1 MRLLFSGIVFLL
13 LWDMCPAVAQDRFAG
28 IENEYVDRDLKLPAG
43 RLLGT
48 LQFRELY
55 GGIVIGKGLLGD
67 FPDSLTFIFDTGCG
81 GISLD
86 SLTALRL
93 KLAPI
98 PSDSYIRGIAGM
110 RREQLLNGMR
120 LRFGNV
126 ALDSITMEV
135 NNYDILTSVYGEKI
149 DGILGYTFFSR
160 FLVRVDYDSCRIDIY
175 SKGPVSYPKGG
186 YLLRPQ
192 LVGLPMTE
200 GKLNDSRDINSRFY
214 FDTGAGLCL
223 LFSSEFTADSAVFG
237 PKRKRPVRAEGA
249 GLGGKKEMQLT
260 TLKNFS
266 IGPFRFRHIPTYVFD
281 DSYDVTNYPQLG
293 GLIGNDLLRRFNL
306 ILNYDKSEIYLT
318 PNGAFDQ
325 PFDYSYSGLTIGL
338 VDDKVVVTDVAKD
351 SPGEKSGFREGDLVL
366 MVNGDARQ
374 NVQVYQ
380 GLLRTIGPRVQ
391 VVVRRGEGGELAV
404 LSLKVKSIL

>member
-1 MRLLFSGIVFLL
+1 MRVLFSGIVFLL
-13 LWDMCPAVAQDRFAG
+13 LWNICPAVAQDRFAG
-28 IENEYVDRDLKLPAG
+28 IENEYVDKDLKLPAG

-48 LQFRELY
+48 IRFRELY
-55 GGIVIGKGLLGD
+55 GGIVIGRVLLGD
-67 FPDSLTFIFDTGCG
+67 FPDSLSFIFDTGCG

-93 KLAPI
+93 KLVPH
-98 PSDSYIRGIAGM
+98 PSESYIRGIAGM
-110 RREQLLNGMR
+110 RREELLDGMR
-120 LRFGNV
+120 LRFGDV
-126 ALDSITMEV
+126 SLDSVSMEV

-160 FLVRVDYDSCRIDIY
+160 YLVRVDYDSSKIDIY

-200 GKLNDSRDINSRFY
+200 GRLGDARDISSRFY

-266 IGPFRFRHIPTYVFD
+266 IGPYRFRQIPTYVFD

-306 ILNYDKSEIYLT
+306 ILNYDKSEIYLM
-318 PNGAFDQ
+318 PNGSFDQ

-338 VDDKVVVTDVAKD
+338 VAGKVVVTDVAKD
-351 SPGEKSGFREGDLVL
+351 SPAENAGFREGDLVL
-366 MVNGDARQ
+366 MVNGDGRQ

-391 VVVRRGEGGELAV
+391 VVVRRGEGGELAL

>member
-28 IENEYVDRDLKLPAG
+28 IENEYVDRDLKLPVG

-48 LQFRELY
+48 LRFRELY

-93 KLAPI
+93 KLAAS

-149 DGILGYTFFSR
+149 DGIL
-160 FLVRVDYDSCRIDIY
+160 
-175 SKGPVSYPKGG
+175 
-186 YLLRPQ
+186 
-192 LVGLPMTE
+192 
-200 GKLNDSRDINSRFY
+200 
-214 FDTGAGLCL
+214 
-223 LFSSEFTADSAVFG
+223 
-237 PKRKRPVRAEGA
+237 
-249 GLGGKKEMQLT
+249 
-260 TLKNFS
+260 
-266 IGPFRFRHIPTYVFD
+266 
-281 DSYDVTNYPQLG
+281 
-293 GLIGNDLLRRFNL
+293 
-306 ILNYDKSEIYLT
+306 
-318 PNGAFDQ
+318 
-325 PFDYSYSGLTIGL
+325 
-338 VDDKVVVTDVAKD
+338 
-351 SPGEKSGFREGDLVL
+351 
-366 MVNGDARQ
+366 
-374 NVQVYQ
+374 
-380 GLLRTIGPRVQ
+380 
-391 VVVRRGEGGELAV
+391 
-404 LSLKVKSIL
+404 

>member
-13 LWDMCPAVAQDRFAG
+13 LWGMCPVVAQDRFAG

-48 LQFRELY
+48 LRFRELY

-93 KLAPI
+93 KLLSS

-110 RREQLLNGMR
+110 RRERLLNGMR

-160 FLVRVDYDSCRIDIY
+160 YLVRVDYDSCRIDIY

-351 SPGEKSGFREGDLVL
+351 SPAEKSGFREGDVVL

-391 VVVRRGEGGELAV
+391 VVVRRGEGGELAL